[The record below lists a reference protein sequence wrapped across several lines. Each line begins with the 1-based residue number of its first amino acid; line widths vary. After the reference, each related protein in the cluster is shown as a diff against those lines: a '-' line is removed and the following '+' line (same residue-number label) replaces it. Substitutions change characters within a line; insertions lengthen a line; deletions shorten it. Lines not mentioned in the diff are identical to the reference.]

1 MIPKVIYTAD
11 LSESPDQQRLTAW
24 KCAWQTLH
32 PEWDIVTF
40 TLETRPPILNHDQW
54 QQTLD
59 LSEPAASAARLNLL
73 RYEVLAREGGVFV
86 DPDRLPLRSLDE
98 LVAGVGAF
106 CSTIASHGASRPHML
121 SPSVLGATRNHP
133 MLWHAIRDLPHSV
146 LVYRGVWD
154 QSGPG
159 FLTRVVRD
167 HGHFRDVVPFHWALF
182 EQSEEAAKAHGG
194 AFGFVQAKAAEVVA

>member
-11 LSESPDQQRLTAW
+11 LSESPDRPRLAAW
-24 KCAWQTLH
+24 KHAWQTLH
-32 PEWDIVTF
+32 PEWDVVTF
-40 TLETRPPILNHDQW
+40 TLENRPPILNHDQW

-159 FLTRVVRD
+159 FLTRV
-167 HGHFRDVVPFHWALF
+167 
-182 EQSEEAAKAHGG
+182 
-194 AFGFVQAKAAEVVA
+194 

>member
-11 LSESPDQQRLTAW
+11 LSESPDRQRLAAW
-24 KCAWQTLH
+24 KHAWQTLH
-32 PEWDIVTF
+32 PEWDVVTF
-40 TLETRPPILNHDQW
+40 TLENRPPILNHDQW

-59 LSEPAASAARLNLL
+59 LSEPAASAARLNLV

-86 DPDRLPLRSLDE
+86 DPDRLALRPLDE

-121 SPSVLGATRNHP
+121 SPSV
-133 MLWHAIRDLPHSV
+133 PHSV

-182 EQSEEAAKAHGG
+182 EQGEEAAKAHGG
-194 AFGFVQAKAAEVVA
+194 AFGFVTSKTVEVAA

>member
-1 MIPKVIYTAD
+1 M
-11 LSESPDQQRLTAW
+11 
-24 KCAWQTLH
+24 H
-32 PEWDIVTF
+32 PEWDVVTL
-40 TLETRPPILNHDQW
+40 TLDTKPPILNYDQW
-54 QQTLD
+54 QQTFGLA
-59 LSEPAASAARLNLL
+59 EPAASAARLNLL
-73 RYEVLAREGGVFV
+73 RYEVLAREGGIFV
-86 DPDRLPLRSLDE
+86 DPDRLPLRPLDE

-182 EQSEEAAKAHGG
+182 EQGEETAKAHGG
-194 AFGFVQAKAAEVVA
+194 AFAFVQAKPAEVVA

>member
-11 LSESPDQQRLTAW
+11 LSESPDRQRLAAW
-24 KCAWQTLH
+24 KHAWQTLH
-32 PEWDIVTF
+32 PEWDVATF
-40 TLETRPPILNHDQW
+40 TLDTRPPILNHDQW

-86 DPDRLPLRSLDE
+86 DPDRLPLRPLDE

-182 EQSEEAAKAHGG
+182 EQAEDTAKAHGG
-194 AFGFVQAKAAEVVA
+194 AFAFVQAKAAEVVA